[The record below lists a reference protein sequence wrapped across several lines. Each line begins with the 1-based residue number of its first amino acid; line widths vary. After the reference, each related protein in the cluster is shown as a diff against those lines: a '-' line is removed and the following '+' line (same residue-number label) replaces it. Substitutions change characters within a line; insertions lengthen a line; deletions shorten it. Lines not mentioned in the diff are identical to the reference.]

1 MRLSWARSITY
12 TVVGVLAIGALRLTP
27 PVPAAGAGE
36 LLSARDLDPILVLDT
51 ERASVPVAPYIDDP
65 IVSPVLVVASSKTI
79 VDTVAVTGT
88 IRSSLY
94 SALDQFSDALL
105 PKGQR
110 LRLAWLLADIYEYRV
125 DMSKDLQVG
134 DKFGV
139 VVERVQ
145 EPTGGV
151 HVNKILG
158 ASMQLSGKEIQAIHF
173 RSNVAG
179 GEWFDAEGKSLR
191 AAFLRAPL
199 NFRRISSVFGMR
211 KHPVLGRWR
220 AHKGTDYAAASGTLV
235 QAIGDGVV
243 IFAGR
248 KGGYGNVIDIRH
260 RNGYVSRYAHLRGF
274 AKGVRRGAR
283 VGIKQ
288 TIGYVGMTGL
298 ASGPHL
304 HFEVLVSGVQKNP
317 RVALQMR
324 GGDPIGS
331 SERGTF
337 QQQRSRALAFLRDF
351 SSSATAGE

>member
-12 TVVGVLAIGALRLTP
+12 AVVGALAIGALRLTP
-27 PVPAAGAGE
+27 PVPAARAGE
-36 LLSARDLDPILVLDT
+36 LLSARELDPIRVLDT
-51 ERASVPVAPYIDDP
+51 ERASAPVAPYVYDP
-65 IVSPVLVVASSKTI
+65 IVTPVLVVANSKEI

-94 SALDQFSDALL
+94 SALDQFSDAVL
-105 PKGQR
+105 PRGQR

-125 DMSKDLQVG
+125 DMSRDLQVG

-145 EPTGGV
+145 KPTGEIYTSQ
-151 HVNKILG
+151 ILG
-158 ASMQLSGKEIQAIHF
+158 ATMELSGREIQAIHF

-211 KHPVLGRWR
+211 RHPVLGRWR
-220 AHKGTDYAAASGTLV
+220 AHKGTDYAAASGTPV
-235 QAIGDGVV
+235 RAVGDGVV

-248 KGGYGNVIDIRH
+248 KGGYGNVLDVRH

-274 AKGVRRGAR
+274 AKGVSRGKR
-283 VGIKQ
+283 VTIGS

-317 RVALQMR
+317 RVALEMR
-324 GGDPIGS
+324 SGDPIGS

-337 QQQRSRALAFLRDF
+337 QRQRTKALAFLRDF
-351 SSSATAGE
+351 SASAGSGE

>member
-12 TVVGVLAIGALRLTP
+12 TVVGALAIGALRLTP
-27 PVPAAGAGE
+27 PVPAARAGE
-36 LLSARDLDPILVLDT
+36 LLSAREIDPIRVLGN
-51 ERASVPVAPYIDDP
+51 ERTSAPVAPYMYDP
-65 IVSPVLVVASSKTI
+65 IVSPVLVVASNKTI
-79 VDTVAVTGT
+79 IDTVAVTGT

-94 SALDQFSDALL
+94 SALDQFSDTVL
-105 PKGQR
+105 PRGQR

-139 VVERVQ
+139 VLERVQ

-151 HVNKILG
+151 YANKILG
-158 ASMQLSGKEIQAIHF
+158 ATMELSGKEIQAIHF

-179 GEWFDAEGKSLR
+179 GEYFDAEGKSMR
-191 AAFLRAPL
+191 AEFLRAPL

-211 KHPVLGRWR
+211 RHPVLGRWR
-220 AHKGTDYAAASGTLV
+220 AHKGTDYAASSGTPV
-235 QAIGDGVV
+235 RSVGDGVV

-260 RNGYVSRYAHLRGF
+260 RNGYVSRYAHLRAFG
-274 AKGVRRGAR
+274 KGVRRGGR
-283 VGIKQ
+283 VGIGS

-324 GGDPIGS
+324 GGEPIGS
-331 SERGTF
+331 GERGTF
-337 QQQRSRALAFLRDF
+337 LQQRNRALAFLKDF
-351 SSSATAGE
+351 SSATSGE

>member
-1 MRLSWARSITY
+1 MRLSWARAITY
-12 TVVGVLAIGALRLTP
+12 TVVGALAIGALRLTP
-27 PVPAAGAGE
+27 PVPAARAGD
-36 LLSARDLDPILVLDT
+36 LLSAREIDPISVLSG
-51 ERASVPVAPYIDDP
+51 EHSSVPVAPYVYDP
-65 IVSPVLVVASSKTI
+65 IVTPVVVVANSKVITDTI
-79 VDTVAVTGT
+79 AVTGT

-94 SALDQFSDALL
+94 AALNQFSDGVL

-125 DMSKDLQVG
+125 DMSRDLQVG

-145 EPTGGV
+145 EPTGAV
-151 HVNKILG
+151 YANKILG
-158 ASMQLSGKEIQAIHF
+158 ATMELSGKEIQAIHF

-179 GEWFDAEGKSLR
+179 GEYFDAEGKSMR
-191 AAFLRAPL
+191 AAFLRAPV

-220 AHKGTDYAAASGTLV
+220 AHKGTDYAAASGTPV
-235 QAIGDGVV
+235 QSIGDGVV

-317 RVALQMR
+317 RVALQMK

-337 QQQRSRALAFLRDF
+337 LQQRSRALAFLKDF
-351 SSSATAGE
+351 SSATSGE

>member
-1 MRLSWARSITY
+1 MRLSWARAITY
-12 TVVGVLAIGALRLTP
+12 TVVGALAIGALRLTP
-27 PVPAAGAGE
+27 PVPAARAGE
-36 LLSARDLDPILVLDT
+36 LLSAREIDPIRVLGN
-51 ERASVPVAPYIDDP
+51 ERTSAPVAPYMYDP
-65 IVSPVLVVASSKTI
+65 IVSPVLVVASNKTI
-79 VDTVAVTGT
+79 IDTVAVTGT

-94 SALDQFSDALL
+94 SALDQFSDTVL
-105 PKGQR
+105 PRGQR

-139 VVERVQ
+139 VLERVQ

-151 HVNKILG
+151 FANKILG
-158 ASMQLSGKEIQAIHF
+158 ATMELSGKEIQAIHF

-179 GEWFDAEGKSLR
+179 GEYFDAEGKSMR

-211 KHPVLGRWR
+211 RHPVLGRWR
-220 AHKGTDYAAASGTLV
+220 AHKGTDYAAASGTPV
-235 QAIGDGVV
+235 RSVGDGVV

-260 RNGYVSRYAHLRGF
+260 RNGYVSRYAHLRAF
-274 AKGVRRGAR
+274 AKGVRRGSR
-283 VGIKQ
+283 VGIGS

-324 GGDPIGS
+324 GGEPIGS
-331 SERGTF
+331 GERGTF
-337 QQQRSRALAFLRDF
+337 LQQRNRALAFLKDF
-351 SSSATAGE
+351 SSATAGE

>member
-1 MRLSWARSITY
+1 VAEHLI
-12 TVVGVLAIGALRLTP
+12 
-27 PVPAAGAGE
+27 E
-36 LLSARDLDPILVLDT
+36 L
-51 ERASVPVAPYIDDP
+51 E
-65 IVSPVLVVASSKTI
+65 
-79 VDTVAVTGT
+79 
-88 IRSSLY
+88 
-94 SALDQFSDALL
+94 
-105 PKGQR
+105 GQR

-125 DMSKDLQVG
+125 DMSRDLQVG

-145 EPTGGV
+145 QPTGAV
-151 HVNKILG
+151 QVNQILG
-158 ASMQLSGKEIQAIHF
+158 ATMQLSGKEIQAIHF

-220 AHKGTDYAAASGTLV
+220 AHKGTDYAAASGTPV

-243 IFAGR
+243 TFAGR

-331 SERGTF
+331 SERRTF
-337 QQQRSRALAFLRDF
+337 QQQRNMALAFLRDF
-351 SSSATAGE
+351 SSATSGE

>member
-12 TVVGVLAIGALRLTP
+12 TVVGALAIGALRLTP
-27 PVPAAGAGE
+27 PVPGARAGE
-36 LLSARDLDPILVLDT
+36 LLSTREIDPIRVLGP
-51 ERASVPVAPYIDDP
+51 ERASVPVAPYVYDP
-65 IVSPVLVVASSKTI
+65 IVSPVLVVANDKTI
-79 VDTVAVTGT
+79 IDTVAVTGT

-94 SALDQFSDALL
+94 SALDQFSDGVL
-105 PKGQR
+105 PRGQR

-139 VVERVQ
+139 VIERAQ
-145 EPTGGV
+145 EPTGAV
-151 HVNKILG
+151 YAKTVLG
-158 ASMQLSGKEIQAIHF
+158 ATMQLSGKEIQAIHF

-179 GEWFDAEGKSLR
+179 GEYFDAEGKSMR

-199 NFRRISSVFGMR
+199 NFRRVSSVFGMR

-220 AHKGTDYAAASGTLV
+220 EHKGTDYAAASGTPV
-235 QAIGDGVV
+235 RAVGDGVV

-248 KGGYGNVIDIRH
+248 KGGYGNTIDVRH

-274 AKGVRRGAR
+274 AKGVHRGGR
-283 VGIKQ
+283 VTIGS

-324 GGDPIGS
+324 GGEPIGS
-331 SERGTF
+331 GERGTF
-337 QQQRSRALAFLRDF
+337 MQQRNRALAFLKDF
-351 SSSATAGE
+351 SSATSGE

>member
-1 MRLSWARSITY
+1 MRLSWARTITY
-12 TVVGVLAIGALRLTP
+12 TVVGALAIGALRLTP
-27 PVPAAGAGE
+27 PVPVARAGD
-36 LLSARDLDPILVLDT
+36 LVSAREMDPIRVLGG
-51 ERASVPVAPYIDDP
+51 ERSSVPVAPYVYDP
-65 IVSPVLVVASSKTI
+65 VVSPVVVVANSKTI
-79 VDTVAVTGT
+79 TDTIAVTGT

-94 SALDQFSDALL
+94 AALNQFSDGVL

-125 DMSKDLQVG
+125 DMSRDLQVG

-145 EPTGGV
+145 EPTGAV
-151 HVNKILG
+151 YANKILG
-158 ASMQLSGKEIQAIHF
+158 ATMELSGKEIQAIHF

-179 GEWFDAEGKSLR
+179 GEYFDADGKSMR
-191 AAFLRAPL
+191 AAFLRAPV

-211 KHPVLGRWR
+211 RHPVLGRWR
-220 AHKGTDYAAASGTLV
+220 AHKGTDYAANSGTPV
-235 QAIGDGVV
+235 RSIGDGVV
-243 IFAGR
+243 VFAGR
-248 KGGYGNVIDIRH
+248 KGGYGNVIDVKH

-283 VGIKQ
+283 VGIGN

-317 RVALQMR
+317 RVALQMK

-331 SERGTF
+331 GERGTF
-337 QQQRSRALAFLRDF
+337 LQQRNRALAFLKDF
-351 SSSATAGE
+351 SSATSGE

>member
-12 TVVGVLAIGALRLTP
+12 TVVGALAIGALRLTP
-27 PVPAAGAGE
+27 PVPAARAGE
-36 LLSARDLDPILVLDT
+36 LLSAREIDPLRVLGSD
-51 ERASVPVAPYIDDP
+51 RAATPIMPYVYDP
-65 IVSPVLVVASSKTI
+65 IVSPVLVVANSKTI
-79 VDTVAVTGT
+79 TDTVVVAGT

-94 SALDQFSDALL
+94 SALDQFSDTVL

-145 EPTGGV
+145 QPTGGV
-151 HVNKILG
+151 YANKILG
-158 ASMQLSGKEIQAIHF
+158 ATMELSGREIQAIHF

-179 GEWFDAEGKSLR
+179 GEYFDAEGKSMR

-211 KHPVLGRWR
+211 RHPVLGRWR
-220 AHKGTDYAAASGTLV
+220 AHKGTDYAAASGTPV
-235 QAIGDGVV
+235 RAVGDGVV

-260 RNGYVSRYAHLRGF
+260 RNGYVSRYAHLRAFG
-274 AKGVRRGAR
+274 KGVGRGKR
-283 VGIKQ
+283 VGIGS

-331 SERGTF
+331 SERNTF
-337 QQQRSRALAFLRDF
+337 LQQRNRALAFLKDF
-351 SSSATAGE
+351 SASTVGE

>member
-1 MRLSWARSITY
+1 MRLSWARAITY
-12 TVVGVLAIGALRLTP
+12 TVVGALTIGALRLTP
-27 PVPAAGAGE
+27 PVPAARAGD
-36 LLSARDLDPILVLDT
+36 LLSAREIDPISVLSG
-51 ERASVPVAPYIDDP
+51 ERSSIPVAPYVYDP
-65 IVSPVLVVASSKTI
+65 IVTPVVVIANSKTI
-79 VDTVAVTGT
+79 TDTIAVTGT

-94 SALDQFSDALL
+94 AALNQFSDGVL

-125 DMSKDLQVG
+125 DMSRDLQVG

-145 EPTGGV
+145 EPTGAV
-151 HVNKILG
+151 YASKILG
-158 ASMQLSGKEIQAIHF
+158 ATMELSGKEIQAIHF

-179 GEWFDAEGKSLR
+179 GEWFDAEGKSMR

-220 AHKGTDYAAASGTLV
+220 AHKGTDYAAASGTPV

-317 RVALQMR
+317 RVALQMK

-337 QQQRSRALAFLRDF
+337 LQQRSRALAFLKDF
-351 SSSATAGE
+351 SSATSGE

>member
-1 MRLSWARSITY
+1 
-12 TVVGVLAIGALRLTP
+12 
-27 PVPAAGAGE
+27 
-36 LLSARDLDPILVLDT
+36 
-51 ERASVPVAPYIDDP
+51 
-65 IVSPVLVVASSKTI
+65 
-79 VDTVAVTGT
+79 
-88 IRSSLY
+88 
-94 SALDQFSDALL
+94 
-105 PKGQR
+105 
-110 LRLAWLLADIYEYRV
+110 
-125 DMSKDLQVG
+125 
-134 DKFGV
+134 
-139 VVERVQ
+139 
-145 EPTGGV
+145 
-151 HVNKILG
+151 VNKILG

-199 NFRRISSVFGMR
+199 NFRRVSSVFGMR

-220 AHKGTDYAAASGTLV
+220 AHKGTDYAANSGTPV
-235 QAIGDGVV
+235 RAIGDGVV

-274 AKGVRRGAR
+274 AKGVGRGKR
-283 VGIKQ
+283 VGIGN

-331 SERGTF
+331 AERGTF
-337 QQQRSRALAFLRDF
+337 QQQRNRALAFLRDF
-351 SSSATAGE
+351 ASSASAGE

>member
-12 TVVGVLAIGALRLTP
+12 TVVGALAIGALRLTP
-27 PVPAAGAGE
+27 PVPAARAGE
-36 LLSARDLDPILVLDT
+36 LLSTREIDPIRVLGP
-51 ERASVPVAPYIDDP
+51 ERASVPVAPYVYDP
-65 IVSPVLVVASSKTI
+65 IVSPVLVVANSKTI
-79 VDTVAVTGT
+79 IDTVAVSGT

-94 SALDQFSDALL
+94 SALDQFSDGVL
-105 PKGQR
+105 PRGQR

-139 VVERVQ
+139 VIERVQ
-145 EPTGGV
+145 EPTGAV
-151 HVNKILG
+151 YAKTVLG
-158 ASMQLSGKEIQAIHF
+158 ATMELSGKEIQAIHF

-179 GEWFDAEGKSLR
+179 GEWFDAEGKSMR

-220 AHKGTDYAAASGTLV
+220 AHKGTDYAANSGTPV
-235 QAIGDGVV
+235 RAVGDGVV

-248 KGGYGNVIDIRH
+248 KGGYGNTIDIRH

-274 AKGVRRGAR
+274 GKGVRRGGR
-283 VGIKQ
+283 VTIGS

-331 SERGTF
+331 GERGTF
-337 QQQRSRALAFLRDF
+337 MQQRNRALSFLKDF
-351 SSSATAGE
+351 SSATSGE

>member
-1 MRLSWARSITY
+1 LRLSWARSLTY
-12 TVVGVLAIGALRLTP
+12 TVVGALAIGALRLTP
-27 PVPAAGAGE
+27 PVPAARAGE
-36 LLSARDLDPILVLDT
+36 LLSARELDPIRVLGT
-51 ERASVPVAPYIDDP
+51 ERASVPVAPYVHDP
-65 IVSPVLVVASSKTI
+65 IVTPVLVVANSKEI
-79 VDTVAVTGT
+79 IDTVAVSGT

-94 SALDQFSDALL
+94 SALDQFTDAVL
-105 PKGQR
+105 PRGQR

-125 DMSKDLQVG
+125 DMSRDLQVG
-134 DKFGV
+134 DKFGI

-145 EPTGGV
+145 KPTGEIYT
-151 HVNKILG
+151 NQILG
-158 ASMQLSGKEIQAIHF
+158 ATMELSGREIQAIHF

-220 AHKGTDYAAASGTLV
+220 AHKGTDYAAASGTPV
-235 QAIGDGVV
+235 RTIGDGVV
-243 IFAGR
+243 VFAGR
-248 KGGYGNVIDIRH
+248 KGGYGNVIDVRH

-274 AKGVRRGAR
+274 ARGIAR
-283 VGIKQ
+283 GKRVSIGS

-317 RVALQMR
+317 RVALDMR
-324 GGDPIGS
+324 SGDPIGS

-337 QQQRSRALAFLRDF
+337 QQHRTRALAFLREF
-351 SSSATAGE
+351 SSATAGE

>member
-12 TVVGVLAIGALRLTP
+12 TVVGALAIGALRLTP
-27 PVPAAGAGE
+27 PAPAARAGD
-36 LLSARDLDPILVLDT
+36 LLSAREIDPIRVLGR
-51 ERASVPVAPYIDDP
+51 ERATVPVAPYVYDP
-65 IVSPVLVVASSKTI
+65 IVTPVLVVASNKTI
-79 VDTVAVTGT
+79 IDTIAVTGE

-94 SALDQFSDALL
+94 SALNQFSDAVL

-145 EPTGGV
+145 QPTGEV
-151 HVNKILG
+151 YTNKVLG
-158 ASMQLSGKEIQAIHF
+158 ATMELSGREIQAIHF

-179 GEWFDAEGKSLR
+179 GEYFDQEGKSLR

-199 NFRRISSVFGMR
+199 NFRRVSSVFGMR
-211 KHPVLGRWR
+211 RHPVLGRWR
-220 AHKGTDYAAASGTLV
+220 AHKGTDYAASSGTPV
-235 QAIGDGVV
+235 RAIGDGVV

-248 KGGYGNVIDIRH
+248 KGGYGNTIDVRH
-260 RNGYVSRYAHLRGF
+260 RNGYVSRYAHLRAFG
-274 AKGVRRGAR
+274 KGVRRGSR
-283 VGIKQ
+283 VGIGS

-304 HFEVLVSGVQKNP
+304 HFEVLVGGVQRNP
-317 RVALQMR
+317 RVALEMR

-331 SERGTF
+331 REKGTF
-337 QQQRSRALAFLRDF
+337 QQQRNKALSFLKDFSRATA
-351 SSSATAGE
+351 SSE

>member
-12 TVVGVLAIGALRLTP
+12 TVVGALAIGALRLTP
-27 PVPAAGAGE
+27 PVPAARAGE
-36 LLSARDLDPILVLDT
+36 LLSAREIDPIRVLGN
-51 ERASVPVAPYIDDP
+51 ERTSAPIAPYMYDP
-65 IVSPVLVVASSKTI
+65 IVSPVLVVASNKTI
-79 VDTVAVTGT
+79 IDTVAVTGT

-94 SALDQFSDALL
+94 SALDQFSDAVL
-105 PKGQR
+105 PRGQR

-139 VVERVQ
+139 VLERVQ

-151 HVNKILG
+151 FANKILG
-158 ASMQLSGKEIQAIHF
+158 ATMELSGKEIQAIHF

-179 GEWFDAEGKSLR
+179 GEYFDAEGKSMR

-211 KHPVLGRWR
+211 RHPVLGRWR
-220 AHKGTDYAAASGTLV
+220 AHRGTDYAASSGTPV
-235 QAIGDGVV
+235 RSVGDGVV

-260 RNGYVSRYAHLRGF
+260 RNGYVSRYAHLRAF
-274 AKGVRRGAR
+274 RKGVRRGGR
-283 VGIKQ
+283 VGIGR

-304 HFEVLVSGVQKNP
+304 HFEVLVRGVQKNP

-324 GGDPIGS
+324 GGEPIGS
-331 SERGTF
+331 GERGTF
-337 QQQRSRALAFLRDF
+337 LQQRNRALAFLKDF
-351 SSSATAGE
+351 SSATSGE